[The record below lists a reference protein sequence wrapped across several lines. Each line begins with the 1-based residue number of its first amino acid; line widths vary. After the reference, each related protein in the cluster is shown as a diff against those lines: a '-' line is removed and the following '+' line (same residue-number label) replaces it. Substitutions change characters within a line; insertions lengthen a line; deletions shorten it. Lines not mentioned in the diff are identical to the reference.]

1 MKRLLPIFLCV
12 VLFFTSVLFASAGDK
27 GKYLQYENGAT
38 HFVVQDTN
46 PADLNNDKK
55 TDVRDARIAL
65 RSSLNLEELEDKFVK
80 RADVNNDGENNIV
93 DARLILRIALSTEK
107 VFKSETGELKGL
119 MLDDDGNKYNFH
131 DGGRTYSEYFYDGF
145 DLYYSFLDGKLARN
159 QDVGEYSF
167 EDDCKARAKTLNADT
182 LDWKLKQILKTTGTG
197 AYHIFDYIRS
207 NYNYT
212 TAEDDEKV
220 NLVINMLNTR
230 RGSCYHFAALTS
242 MLYEAAGYKT
252 YIVRGS
258 IIHTEGNIH
267 EWTIVQMNDGWF
279 YVDTEY
285 PIQTGGTYKKTDAQL
300 YTMGYRWNFDDYSTE
315 VFNGE
320 YGFRQETL
328 DIDPVSKPIDEP
340 IVSDLTQEDFTVKI
354 GNNSVSVGEDYK
366 TVLENFGEGEVLNIP
381 SCWYDGTDSIIT
393 YEYFRVSCYSNN
405 GILVVYKIEILS
417 ENIWTTRGISI
428 GDSLKELGEIYGTE
442 ERYEAEGLIEYSIDD
457 FSIFFLYE
465 DDLITAIEIVCE

>member
-145 DLYYSFLDGKLARN
+145 DLYYSFPDGKLARS

-300 YTMGYRWNFDDYSTE
+300 YT
-315 VFNGE
+315 
-320 YGFRQETL
+320 
-328 DIDPVSKPIDEP
+328 I
-340 IVSDLTQEDFTVKI
+340 
-354 GNNSVSVGEDYK
+354 
-366 TVLENFGEGEVLNIP
+366 GEGEVLNIP